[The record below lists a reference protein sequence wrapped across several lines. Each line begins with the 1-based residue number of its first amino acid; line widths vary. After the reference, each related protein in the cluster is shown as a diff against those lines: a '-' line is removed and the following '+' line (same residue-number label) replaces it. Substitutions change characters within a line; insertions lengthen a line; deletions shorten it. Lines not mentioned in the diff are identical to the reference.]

1 MPPTKLTWVIQLEEA
16 PLHASL
22 ARMIHV
28 KRRGAVQAYSEMTR
42 GLIASAD
49 SETRRLGPQFNDS
62 IFRRLT
68 MRASDVMT
76 TSVISVTP
84 DMTIRQ
90 VAKLFSDNGISG
102 APVLDTDGRIAGLI
116 SEVELLRR
124 SEIGTDEH
132 KRASWLDFWSASHEA
147 RDYVK
152 THAAKVSDVMTTD
165 VVTVRP
171 DTPLGEVAGILEARH
186 IKRVP
191 VTEAGR
197 VIGIVS
203 RANLVQAL
211 ASLPDEPV
219 SDARLSDAEIRTV
232 LMGELA
238 GRKWGFAGRNMV
250 VTDGVVHLWG
260 VFQSAEAV
268 DAVRVAA
275 QNIPGVKHVEDHTEP
290 YQMIPGI

>member
-1 MPPTKLTWVIQLEEA
+1 
-16 PLHASL
+16 
-22 ARMIHV
+22 
-28 KRRGAVQAYSEMTR
+28 
-42 GLIASAD
+42 
-49 SETRRLGPQFNDS
+49 
-62 IFRRLT
+62 

-76 TSVISVTP
+76 TTVISVTP

-90 VAKLFSDNGISG
+90 VAKIFVDNAISG
-102 APVLDTDGRIAGLI
+102 APVLDTDGSLAGMI
-116 SEVELLRR
+116 SEGDLLRR
-124 SEIGTDEH
+124 CEIGTDER
-132 KRASWLDFWSASHEA
+132 KRASWLDFWSANHEA

-152 THAAKVSDVMTTD
+152 THATKVSDVMTTE

-171 DTPLGEVAGILEARH
+171 DAPLGEVAGILEARH

-211 ASLPDEPV
+211 ASVPDEPV
-219 SDARLSDAEIRTV
+219 SDATLSDAEIRAV

-260 VFQSAEAV
+260 VFQSAEAIN
-268 DAVRVAA
+268 AVRVAA
-275 QNIPGVKHVEDHTEP
+275 QNIPGVKGVEDHTEP

>member
-1 MPPTKLTWVIQLEEA
+1 
-16 PLHASL
+16 
-22 ARMIHV
+22 
-28 KRRGAVQAYSEMTR
+28 
-42 GLIASAD
+42 
-49 SETRRLGPQFNDS
+49 
-62 IFRRLT
+62 

-76 TSVISVTP
+76 HTVVSATP

-90 VAKLFSDNGISG
+90 VAKMFVDNGISG
-102 APVLDTDGRIAGLI
+102 APVLDTDGSIVGII
-116 SEVELLRR
+116 SEGDLLRR
-124 SEIGTDEH
+124 SEIGTDETR
-132 KRASWLDFWSASHEA
+132 RASWLDFWSARHEA

-165 VVTVRP
+165 VVTVQP

-191 VTEAGR
+191 VTERGH
-197 VIGIVS
+197 VVGIVS

-211 ASLPDEPV
+211 ASVPDEPV
-219 SDARLSDAEIRTV
+219 SDATLSDAEIRAV

-238 GRKWGFAGRNMV
+238 GRRWGFAGRNIV

-260 VFQSAEAV
+260 VFQSADAV

-275 QNIPGVKHVEDHTEP
+275 QNIPGVKRVEDHTEP
-290 YQMIPGI
+290 YQMMPGI